1 MPHGASRTPACS
13 CRRCGGF
20 SRTPPSVAASFCA
33 FAAHWPYRPGG
44 FALRGREGE
53 PGTGK
58 AVGSPQQGDDAE
70 DGGGQSPSA
79 SEVQAVDEGNQ
90 VLLPWLMSP
99 HCARLNPAAVRIDK
113 HLIIGGFG

>member
-1 MPHGASRTPACS
+1 LLPIGR
-13 CRRCGGF
+13 
-20 SRTPPSVAASFCA
+20 
-33 FAAHWPYRPGG
+33 YRPGG

-58 AVGSPQQGDDAE
+58 AVGRPQQGDDAE
-70 DGGGQSPSA
+70 DGGGQIA
-79 SEVQAVDEGNQ
+79 QRQRVVQAVDEGNQ

-99 HCARLNPAAVRIDK
+99 HLRALNPAAVRIDK